1 MQTAF
6 FVGRTILGLYFLM
19 AGMMHFMKMR
29 FMKDYAQSKHL
40 PMPTLSVLMTGMVL
54 MLGGLGVMLQLAI
67 AWSYGVLIAFLV
79 LAASSCTIL
88 KAQDPN
94 ENGRY
99 GELPKKSCPGR
110 CLAHASHLAKI
121 NHSNTNQNKETPCV
135 RLPWPGPIR

>member
-79 LAASSCTIL
+79 LAAFL
-88 KAQDPN
+88 MHNFWKAQDPQSKMADMVN
-94 ENGRY
+94 FQKN
-99 GELPKKSCPGR
+99 
-110 CLAHASHLAKI
+110 LALAAALLMLLTLQK
-121 NHSNTNQNKETPCV
+121 
-135 RLPWPGPIR
+135 